1 MTPDTRNTIAL
12 ERAEVLDQQH
22 LPGAQHILRI
32 RAPRIAQDAAPGMFA
47 HIRCHSALPMRRP
60 LSILRTSPEHGWV
73 EFLYKSI
80 GTGTH
85 HLARQRT
92 GEELSVLGPIGTPF
106 SPQNE
111 RSRPLLLGGGVGIP
125 PMVFLA
131 QRLAQADNW
140 KPLVLIGSE
149 VPFPFEQQISSFL
162 VGGIPEGVVASMP
175 LLEEWGVPS
184 RLASLQG
191 FADCFQGYVTELAE
205 LWLQGLDDEQRN
217 QVEIFACGP
226 TPMLRAAAALAARH
240 DLPCQ
245 VCLEEYMACGV
256 GGCAGCAVRLRE
268 DGRDIMRRVCVD
280 GPVFDARKVYWDETS

>member
-1 MTPDTRNTIAL
+1 VPDTRNTIAL
-12 ERAEVLDQQH
+12 EQGEVLDQQH

-85 HLARQRT
+85 HLAEKRS
-92 GEELSVLGPIGTPF
+92 GEDLSVLGPIGTPF
-106 SPQNE
+106 SPQQE

-125 PMVFLA
+125 PVVFLA
-131 QRLAQADNW
+131 QQLAQEGDW
-140 KPLVLIGSE
+140 KPLVLMGSE
-149 VPFPFEQQISSFL
+149 VPFPFEQRTSSFL
-162 VGGIPEGVVASMP
+162 IGGIPEDVIAGMP
-175 LLEEWGVPS
+175 LLEGWGVPS

-191 FADCFQGYVTELAE
+191 FSGCFQGYVTELAE
-205 LWLQGLDDEQRN
+205 LWLQGLEDTQRN

-226 TPMLRAAAALAARH
+226 TPMLRAAAALAESH
-240 DLPCQ
+240 ELPCQ

-268 DGRDIMRRVCVD
+268 DGRDTMRRVCVD
-280 GPVFDARKVYWDETS
+280 GPVFDARKVNWDAIS